1 MKFLLSALGCCVLL
15 TGCASIDRS
24 EKEPAS
30 CENRE
35 VKSAM
40 TEPPSSVPAPPERPV
55 LPAPP
60 ERPELPAPPEP
71 VLFTP
76 TYRGNPERQYAEA
89 RKIYASSP
97 AVTQQGVYEHDS
109 LVFVIVVI
117 DTNREKLRY
126 LEGTAMLRAADLLR
140 KNYPELPANLRL
152 RHRLVEKS
160 LDDDTGLYR
169 YALVYRLADLEKA
182 MTAGDGN

>member
-40 TEPPSSVPAPPERPV
+40 TEPPSSVPAPPK
-55 LPAPP
+55 
-60 ERPELPAPPEP
+60 RPELPAPPEP
-71 VLFTP
+71 VLFAP

-140 KNYPELPANLRL
+140 KKYPELPANFRL
-152 RHRLVEKS
+152 RNRMVENR